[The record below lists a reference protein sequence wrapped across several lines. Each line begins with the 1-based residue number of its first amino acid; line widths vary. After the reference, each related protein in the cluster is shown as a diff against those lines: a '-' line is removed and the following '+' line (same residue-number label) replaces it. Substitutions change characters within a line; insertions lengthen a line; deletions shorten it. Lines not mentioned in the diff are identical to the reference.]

1 MTAAGAGS
9 ISEAGSEGT
18 IGSAAATGNEAEI
31 GRGAEI
37 GSGAAIGSGTETG
50 SAAGAGSTARA
61 GAVPEV
67 VTFGETMAALRA
79 AGPLRL
85 GGRLHLSVAGAE
97 SNVAI
102 GLARLGHRVSWAG
115 RVGADELGALVLRTL
130 RAESVDVRHAVTDTS
145 GRPTGLLIFE
155 PRLGDLTR
163 VSYYRAGSAGSAVA
177 ADDVLAALAPGVRV
191 LHLTGITP
199 ALSTA
204 AAAAV
209 RAAAQAARRA
219 GITVCLDVNFR
230 SRLWTAG
237 QARAALRPLLPF
249 TDLLVAS
256 EDELPLVAPGPGGT
270 EPAASEP
277 GAVERGPGG
286 PGAGEAADD
295 AAMEERAAALLAEG
309 PREVVIKRGSAGATV
324 VSAAGAVHRP
334 ARRVPVADLVG
345 AGDAFVAGYLSGH
358 LDGLAA
364 AGRLDRAVSVA
375 AFAVASRGDWEGL
388 PSRDELALLDAA
400 EGTTIR

>member
-1 MTAAGAGS
+1 M
-9 ISEAGSEGT
+9 
-18 IGSAAATGNEAEI
+18 SAAAA
-31 GRGAEI
+31 
-37 GSGAAIGSGTETG
+37 G
-50 SAAGAGSTARA
+50 SAPRAGNGARA
-61 GAVPEV
+61 GSVPGPAAGPQV
-67 VTFGETMAALRA
+67 VTFGETMAAMRA
-79 AGPLRL
+79 TGPLRL
-85 GGRLHLSVAGAE
+85 GGPLHLSVAGAE

-130 RAESVDVRHAVTDTS
+130 RAESVDVSHAVTDAS

-163 VSYYRAGSAGSAVA
+163 VSYYRTGSAGSAVA
-177 ADDVLAALAPGVRV
+177 ADDVLGALVPGVRV

-199 ALSTA
+199 ALSPA

-209 RAAAQAARRA
+209 RAAAQAASRS
-219 GITVCLDVNFR
+219 GVTVCLDVNFR
-230 SRLWTAG
+230 SRLWAAG
-237 QARAALRPLLPF
+237 QARDALRPLLPF

-256 EDELPLVAPGPGGT
+256 EDELPLVAPAPGTSTTGPGPGGR
-270 EPAASEP
+270 AAGESAT
-277 GAVERGPGG
+277 GTGAAVET
-286 PGAGEAADD
+286 
-295 AAMEERAAALLAEG
+295 AAALLAEG
-309 PREVVIKRGSAGATV
+309 PGEVVIKRGADGATV
-324 VSAAGAVHRP
+324 VSSIGTVHRP

-345 AGDAFVAGYLSGH
+345 AGDAFVAGYLSGR
-358 LDGLAA
+358 LDGLPA

-400 EGTTIR
+400 EGATIR